1 MGGRQQHYLPQ
12 FLQKNFHSKKVGSEY
27 YVFAH
32 RKGSSFQSNTS
43 SIGQQRDFYG
53 HPEESVADDNITR
66 AENKLSEI
74 VQRVLVDNREL
85 VSQDDFALLFA
96 SLSLRTKKM
105 RESLKGLA
113 PELMRALREAANS
126 VDLAA
131 NEFDRFFSDKKKI
144 SSLVEEQLSKIP
156 GLSRDKRAALFQA
169 EKSHLASQAASHRD
183 KLIASVRQKFDQIVS
198 RLVEEASSVAD
209 SSFLKIFENSSVPDA
224 RVSFFREF
232 EYSVAEASDEERFIL
247 GDCAVVAIQSDGKPK
262 LALGCVNDEVILGEI
277 WLPLSPKL
285 AVVGRRDGFRSG
297 LSVGQINMVSA
308 RLSHEFFIS
317 GSSDLQ
323 SIDDLKNVIGTAESL
338 LTMDEL
344 REISSFEDRLSRNV
358 SRRG

>member
-32 RKGSSFQSNTS
+32 RKGSSFQPNTS

-53 HPEESVADDNITR
+53 HPEKSVADDNITR

-74 VQRVLVDNREL
+74 VQQILVGNPEL
-85 VSQDDFALLFA
+85 VSQGDCALLFA

-105 RESLKGLA
+105 RESLKDLA
-113 PELMRALREAANS
+113 PELMRALREAAIS

-131 NEFDRFFSDKKKI
+131 NEFDRFLSDKKNI

-156 GLSRDKRAALFQA
+156 GLSRDRRAALSLA
-169 EKSHLASQAASHRD
+169 AKSHLVSQAASHRD
-183 KLIASVRQKFDQIVS
+183 ELIESVRQKFDQIVS

-209 SSFLKIFENSSVPDA
+209 SSFLKIFESSSVPDA
-224 RVSFFREF
+224 RVSFFRGF
-232 EYSVAEASDEERFIL
+232 EYSVVKAQGDEKFIL
-247 GDCAVVAIQSDGKPK
+247 GDCAVVAIQSDGKSK
-262 LALGCVNDEVILGEI
+262 LALGRVNDEVILGEI
-277 WLPLSPKL
+277 WLPLSPSL

-297 LSVGQINMVSA
+297 LSVSQINMASA
-308 RLSHEFFIS
+308 TLSHEFFIS
-317 GSSDLQ
+317 DSSDLE
-323 SIDDLKNVIGTAESL
+323 SVDDLKNVIGSAESL
-338 LTMDEL
+338 LTTEEL
-344 REISSFEDRLSRNV
+344 REISSFEDDLSRNH